1 MDERRGPCHFRE
13 HRPCVADAPAICD
26 RQKGEVTL
34 QPSFYAIGQFSKF
47 IKKGARIIGCS
58 KAFGDVEAVAARN
71 PDGEVV
77 AVAVNR
83 GEAKNVVLHM
93 GEDVAHTR
101 LEENG
106 ITTFVFQPD
115 RL

>member
-1 MDERRGPCHFRE
+1 M
-13 HRPCVADAPAICD
+13 
-26 RQKGEVTL
+26 
-34 QPSFYAIGQFSKF
+34 
-47 IKKGARIIGCS
+47 
-58 KAFGDVEAVAARN
+58 VAARN
-71 PDGEVV
+71 PDGEIV
-77 AVAVNR
+77 AVAVNC

-93 GEDVAHTR
+93 GEDVARTR